1 MDEFDEIPKN
11 EPRRD
16 NREKDVPTSTTPIL
30 DNFSR
35 DLTLLASLNE
45 LDPVI
50 GRKKEIKRIAQT
62 LSRRK
67 KITLY

>member
-1 MDEFDEIPKN
+1 MAEFDEIPKN
-11 EPRRD
+11 EPRRSRD
-16 NREKDVPTSTTPIL
+16 NDTPSSTTPIL

-67 KITLY
+67 KK